1 MGLTIGKLANRAN
14 ISVETIRYYERRGLI
29 KRPVKPEIGYRQY
42 ENESLQRL
50 LFIKKAKTLGF
61 SLDEIG
67 NLFVLSEGRCADV
80 QSLAKRKLINVKTKV
95 KDLQRLEYVLED
107 LVSQCSNNIDEAHCP
122 IIDTLLDDKQP
133 G

>member
-1 MGLTIGKLANRAN
+1 MGLTIGKLANKAN

-67 NLFVLSEGRCADV
+67 NLLVLSEGHCADV
-80 QSLAKRKLINVKTKV
+80 QSLARQKLIGIKTKV
-95 KDLQRLEYVLED
+95 KDLQRLEHVLED
-107 LVSQCSNNIDEAHCP
+107 LVSQCNNNIDAAHCP
-122 IIDTLLDDKQP
+122 IINTLLDDK
-133 G
+133 

>member
-1 MGLTIGKLANRAN
+1 MGLTIGKLANKAN

-67 NLFVLSEGRCADV
+67 NLLVLSEGHCADV
-80 QSLAKRKLINVKTKV
+80 QSLARQKLIGIKTKV
-95 KDLQRLEYVLED
+95 KDLQRLEHVLED
-107 LVSQCSNNIDEAHCP
+107 LVGQCSNNIDAAHCP
-122 IIDTLLDDKQP
+122 IINTLLDDK
-133 G
+133 

>member
-1 MGLTIGKLANRAN
+1 MGLTIGKLANKAN

-67 NLFVLSEGRCADV
+67 NLLVLSEGHCADV
-80 QSLAKRKLINVKTKV
+80 QSLALQKLISIKTRV
-95 KDLQRLEYVLED
+95 KDLQRLEYALED
-107 LVSQCSNNIDEAHCP
+107 LVSQCNDNIDQAHCP
-122 IIDTLLDDKQP
+122 IIDTLLDDE
-133 G
+133 

>member
-1 MGLTIGKLANRAN
+1 MGLTIGKLAHKAN

-29 KRPVKPEIGYRQY
+29 KRPLKPEIGYRQY
-42 ENESLQRL
+42 ENESLHKL

-67 NLFVLSEGRCADV
+67 NLLVLSEGRCADV
-80 QSLAKRKLINVKTKV
+80 QSLARQKLISIKTKV

-107 LVSQCSNNIDEAHCP
+107 LVSQCSHNIDEAQCP
-122 IIDTLLDDKQP
+122 IIDTLLDDK
-133 G
+133 

>member
-1 MGLTIGKLANRAN
+1 MGLTIGKLASKAN

-67 NLFVLSEGRCADV
+67 ILLVLSEGHCADV
-80 QSLAKRKLINVKTKV
+80 QSLAKQKLIGIKTKV
-95 KDLQRLEYVLED
+95 KDLQRLEHVLED
-107 LVSQCSNNIDEAHCP
+107 LVSQCRNNIDEAHCP
-122 IIDTLLDDKQP
+122 IIDTLLDDK
-133 G
+133 

>member
-1 MGLTIGKLANRAN
+1 MGLTIGKLANEAN

-67 NLFVLSEGRCADV
+67 NLLVLSEGHCADV
-80 QSLAKRKLINVKTKV
+80 QSLARQKLIGIKTKV
-95 KDLQRLEYVLED
+95 KDLQRLEHVLED
-107 LVSQCSNNIDEAHCP
+107 LVGQCSNNIDAAHCP
-122 IIDTLLDDKQP
+122 IINTLLDDK
-133 G
+133 

>member
-1 MGLTIGKLANRAN
+1 MGLTIGKLANEAN

-67 NLFVLSEGRCADV
+67 NLLVLSEGHCADV
-80 QSLAKRKLINVKTKV
+80 QSLARQKLIGIKTKV
-95 KDLQRLEYVLED
+95 KNLQRLEHVLED
-107 LVSQCSNNIDEAHCP
+107 LVGQCSNNIDAAHCP
-122 IIDTLLDDKQP
+122 IINTLLDDK
-133 G
+133 

>member
-1 MGLTIGKLANRAN
+1 MGLTIGKLANKAN

-67 NLFVLSEGRCADV
+67 NLLVLSEGHCADV
-80 QSLAKRKLINVKTKV
+80 QSLARQKLIDIKTKV
-95 KDLQRLEYVLED
+95 KDLQRLEHVLED
-107 LVSQCSNNIDEAHCP
+107 LVGQCSNNIDAAHCP
-122 IIDTLLDDKQP
+122 IINTLLDDK
-133 G
+133 

>member
-1 MGLTIGKLANRAN
+1 MGLTIGKLANKAN

-29 KRPVKPEIGYRQY
+29 KRPVKPDIGYRQY

-67 NLFVLSEGRCADV
+67 NLLVLSEGHCADV
-80 QSLAKRKLINVKTKV
+80 QSLARQKLIGIKTKV
-95 KDLQRLEYVLED
+95 KDLQRLEHVLED
-107 LVSQCSNNIDEAHCP
+107 LVGQCSNNIDAAHCP
-122 IIDTLLDDKQP
+122 IINTLLDDK
-133 G
+133 

>member
-1 MGLTIGKLANRAN
+1 MGLTIGKLANKAN
-14 ISVETIRYYERRGLI
+14 ICVETIRYYERRGLI

-42 ENESLQRL
+42 ENESLHRL

-61 SLDEIG
+61 SLEEIG
-67 NLFVLSEGRCADV
+67 NLLVLSEGRCADV

-122 IIDTLLDDKQP
+122 IIDTLLDDK
-133 G
+133 